1 MSTTP
6 SAAAATARQRLAGVL
21 GTLQQDPNIPPNIVE
36 IASGLAGAI
45 GPLFKL
51 ERGDPD
57 LNLFVQARGVLQG
70 TLEKMQGVDQSFPG
84 VADATQAIAE
94 TLRTIF
100 NALKDAGALPGQPA
114 AAPAPQPAPQPAP
127 AAPVAP
133 AFVAPQPVAPPQ
145 PAAPVAPYVAPAQP
159 PQPVAPPAPVSAA
172 PAPAAAPFSQ
182 PQPIAP
188 AANPFAQPQPIAAQP
203 VQPAQHA
210 QHAPAAQPQRPAS
223 HLAMPAAPHAPSSAS
238 SHKHAAVSA
247 SVPLG
252 PNGLPRLETEV
263 NVHSESNFFTDFFGD
278 IRNNGGVFV
287 ATFHVLPLGANC
299 EVALAFPGNLSAEIQ
314 GKVKF
319 TRNASD
325 GASPGLGIS
334 IINASPDAWN
344 LIERFVKKREPIM
357 HDV

>member
-114 AAPAPQPAPQPAP
+114 QPAQP

-133 AFVAPQPVAPPQ
+133 AAPFAAPTPPAAPVAPVQ

-159 PQPVAPPAPVSAA
+159 AQPFAPPAPMN
-172 PAPAAAPFSQ
+172 PAPPPAAAAPFSQ
-182 PQPIAP
+182 PQPITPAP
-188 AANPFAQPQPIAAQP
+188 AANPFAQPQPAAAQP
-203 VQPAQHA
+203 VQR
-210 QHAPAAQPQRPAS
+210 APS
-223 HLAMPAAPHAPSSAS
+223 HLAMPATPHAPSSAS

-287 ATFHVLPLGANC
+287 ATFHVLPVGASC

-334 IINASPDAWN
+334 IINATPDAWN